1 MKVKAMTSFAG
12 AVCMTAGES
21 RDISDK
27 ALVKDLISA
36 GYVESMEAEE
46 KEAVPPEGDE
56 EKDGEPPKKEEPAE
70 DKPPKRS
77 VKKDEAKSDHN
88 G

>member
-1 MKVKAMTSFAG
+1 MKVKAVTSFAG

-21 RDISDK
+21 RDIK
-27 ALVKDLISA
+27 NEALVKDLISA

-46 KEAVPPEGDE
+46 KEAVLTEGDG
-56 EKDGEPPKKEEPAE
+56 EKGGEPPKKEEQAE

-77 VKKDEAKSDHN
+77 VKKDETKSDHN